1 MEIYEYIINSFQ
13 SFSKY
18 PQSPSKKVAGSASEV
33 YDNRTSKV
41 EEILEKLSE
50 IAFST
55 KNLLALKRSLK
66 KVMRIELNFFS
77 KEKIVALRDLCD
89 DYFKDEVPEDE
100 EESDRI
106 TRI

>member
-1 MEIYEYIINSFQ
+1 
-13 SFSKY
+13 
-18 PQSPSKKVAGSASEV
+18 
-33 YDNRTSKV
+33 
-41 EEILEKLSE
+41 
-50 IAFST
+50 
-55 KNLLALKRSLK
+55 
-66 KVMRIELNFFS
+66 MRIELNFFS